1 MLAAREALG
10 LFSFLAG
17 DFEDG
22 EGASRGDFC
31 GERSELISMLRR
43 DSRSD
48 CSETTANERLPINCA
63 ALRWEV

>member
-1 MLAAREALG
+1 MLADLKALG

-22 EGASRGDFC
+22 EGVSRGDFC

-43 DSRSD
+43 DSRTD
-48 CSETTANERLPINCA
+48 CSGTTADERG
-63 ALRWEV
+63 